1 MKETLA
7 LTPALPMNRPTSGP
21 SQEGNSASVPDIGS
35 PPPERLGV
43 GSWSQLTSKKW
54 RCSLSRNLVATDLR
68 RISSSS
74 DFGFRIWSNEPHVG
88 CYGSAVQCAK
98 FFQEILPKG
107 SASRRIQEFS
117 VPSWLAGSLAPPKQP
132 TTKKEAGVI
141 RPLRRSHALLLR
153 AEEQVPCADAGRVRA
168 VVVAGGHPGC
178 SRIQAGGGIQR
189 SAPGPGHGHHAAGD
203 TDVCDLYLRGT
214 DDLVIRFDRVR
225 IGAVVDGNLRVVRA
239 VGEELQVT
247 VAGALIPDQPNR
259 IQTGFRC
266 DESERKVRRAARPVH
281 RKED

>member
-1 MKETLA
+1 MNRVRRDSVEPQFSIHWRSGLDGVSPHRSWSRCAPDFWDWKLPMNRP
-7 LTPALPMNRPTSGP
+7 TPGPSQEGNSQACLDIDSPPPEGLGVGSWLRFTSGFRRCSLPMNRPTSGP

-54 RCSLSRNLVATDLR
+54 RCSLSRNLVATDVR
-68 RISSSS
+68 RLSSIS

-168 VVVAGGHPGC
+168 DVA
-178 SRIQAGGGIQR
+178 
-189 SAPGPGHGHHAAGD
+189 
-203 TDVCDLYLRGT
+203 
-214 DDLVIRFDRVR
+214 
-225 IGAVVDGNLRVVRA
+225 AVA
-239 VGEELQVT
+239 
-247 VAGALIPDQPNR
+247 
-259 IQTGFRC
+259 
-266 DESERKVRRAARPVH
+266 
-281 RKED
+281 